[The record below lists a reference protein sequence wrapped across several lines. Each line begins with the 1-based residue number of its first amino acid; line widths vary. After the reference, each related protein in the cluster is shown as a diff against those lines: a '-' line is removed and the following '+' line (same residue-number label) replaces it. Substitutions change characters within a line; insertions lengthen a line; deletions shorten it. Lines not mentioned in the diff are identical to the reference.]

1 VEATRKINGGLY
13 LVVDPAL
20 QLELILPKIKQAIA
34 GGIDVLQV
42 WNNWSAGQNK
52 QNIINAICN
61 IAHASNIPVLINEE
75 WQLLQTTQLDGVHF
89 DNVPTEINAIR
100 QAIAKPFIIG
110 ITCGNDLNRIKWA
123 NDNRLD
129 YISFCS
135 MFPSPS
141 AGVCEI
147 VKKETVIQ
155 ARQLTPLP
163 IFVAGGITLNN
174 IEELE
179 DISINGIALISGI
192 MKADDA
198 HATAKNFKEKLAT
211 LKVSSNE
218 TIANR

>member
-13 LVVDPAL
+13 LVVDLAL
-20 QLELILPKIKQAIA
+20 QLEFILPKIKQAIA

-42 WNNWSAGQNK
+42 WNNWSDGQNK

-89 DNVPTEINAIR
+89 DNVPTDIKAIR
-100 QAIAKPFIIG
+100 QTIAKPFVIG
-110 ITCGNDLNRIKWA
+110 ITCGNNLNRIKWA

-155 ARQLTPLP
+155 ARQLTSLP

>member
-20 QLELILPKIKQAIA
+20 QLEFILPKIKQAIA

-42 WNNWSAGQNK
+42 WNNWSDGQNK

-89 DNVPTEINAIR
+89 DNVPTGINAIR
-100 QAIAKPFIIG
+100 QTIAKPFIIG
-110 ITCGNDLNRIKWA
+110 ITCGNDLNRIIWA

>member
-1 VEATRKINGGLY
+1 VKATRKINGGLY

-20 QLELILPKIKQAIA
+20 QLEFILLKIKQAIA

-42 WNNWSAGQNK
+42 WNNWSDGQNK

-89 DNVPTEINAIR
+89 DNVPTDINAIR
-100 QAIAKPFIIG
+100 QTIAKPFIIG
-110 ITCGNDLNRIKWA
+110 ITCGNDLNRIIWA

-155 ARQLTPLP
+155 ARQLTSLP

-192 MKADDA
+192 MKADDT